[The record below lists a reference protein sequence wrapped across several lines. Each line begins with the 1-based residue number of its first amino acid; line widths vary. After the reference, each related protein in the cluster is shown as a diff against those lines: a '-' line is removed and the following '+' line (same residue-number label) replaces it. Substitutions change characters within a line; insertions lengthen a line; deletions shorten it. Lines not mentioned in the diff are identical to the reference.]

1 MEVEEI
7 APPSLRGPERG
18 SSLTAVCE
26 DLLLDPSELEEMNEA
41 DRRETKKAMIITC
54 NELE

>member
-18 SSLTAVCE
+18 SSLTAACE

-41 DRRETKKAMIITC
+41 DRGETKKAMIITC